1 MNRSNMR
8 PRRGALTLVGI
19 GLLVSAVVGGCS
31 SSVATTPPAATAT
44 ATAAAAPPSA
54 ATPSAAAGSPSAV
67 AAAPVPG
74 SSMVPSDV
82 TGTVAFMVP
91 DNTDSHWLSQD
102 AVSYKTWM
110 HNLAPNVNVLILNAT
125 GDPQNQLSQAQAAL
139 TQGAK
144 VLSVAAVDGTQ
155 AGKIATAAQ
164 GANASVIAYTREIPN
179 SPVKYMVGADPHEI
193 GVALG
198 NWMISKTKDGDT
210 IAIIA
215 GSTDDSF
222 AHLEHDGYMSVLK
235 PLFDSG
241 ARKMVGDVWT
251 PGWDTVKAH
260 AEMDAI
266 LTASHNN
273 VQGVLTSNDS
283 TAQGAIGALQTVG
296 LAGKVPVTGVDA
308 SLASDQLILKGLQT
322 MSAWRSF
329 DNQAQYTAEL
339 TVMIL
344 TGQTPPATYFTG
356 TTSSGVPTK
365 AVPSIIIDITNLQM
379 LIDVKSI
386 DKTALCQGIPTGT
399 GPC

>member
-1 MNRSNMR
+1 MNGSNMR
-8 PRRGALTLVGI
+8 SRRRAFSLVGI
-19 GLLVSAVVGGCS
+19 VLLISAVAGGCS
-31 SSVATTPPAATAT
+31 SSVATPTAPAAT
-44 ATAAAAPPSA
+44 PVVA
-54 ATPSAAAGSPSAV
+54 ATPVAATSVAATPAAV
-67 AAAPVPG
+67 AATPVPG

-82 TGTVAFMVP
+82 AGTVAFMVP
-91 DNTDSHWLSQD
+91 DNTDSHWLNQD

-110 HNLAPNVNVLILNAT
+110 HNLAPNVNVLVLNAT

-144 VLSVAAVDGTQ
+144 VLVVAAVDGTQ
-155 AGKIATAAQ
+155 AGKIAQATTAAN
-164 GANASVIAYTREIPN
+164 ANVIAYTRQITGG
-179 SPVKYMVGADPHEI
+179 PVKYMVGADPHEI

-198 NWMISKTKDGDT
+198 NWMISKTKNGDT

-266 LTASHNN
+266 LTAAHNN

-329 DNQAQYTAEL
+329 DTQAQYSAEL
-339 TVMIL
+339 TVDLL
-344 TGQTPPATYFTG
+344 TSQTPASSYFSGTYNDG
-356 TTSSGVPTK
+356 SKDVPTK
-365 AVPSIIIDITNLQM
+365 AVPSIVIDISNMQM

-386 DKTALCQGIPTGT
+386 DKTALCQGISAGT

>member
-1 MNRSNMR
+1 MNRMNVR
-8 PRRGALTLVGI
+8 PRPKALTLAAI

-31 SSVATTPPAATAT
+31 SSVATPTAPVV
-44 ATAAAAPPSA
+44 APSVVAPS
-54 ATPSAAAGSPSAV
+54 
-67 AAAPVPG
+67 PVPG

-102 AVSYKTWM
+102 AVSFQTWM
-110 HNLAPNVNVLILNAT
+110 KALAPNVKVLVLNAT
-125 GDPQNQLSQAQAAL
+125 GDPQNQLAQAQAAL

-144 VLSVAAVDGTQ
+144 VLAVASVDGTQ
-155 AGKIATAAQ
+155 AGKIVSAAQ
-164 GANASVIAYTREIPN
+164 DANASVIAYTREIPN

-198 NWMISKTKDGDT
+198 TWMVAQTKDGDT
-210 IAIIA
+210 IAVIA

-266 LTASHNN
+266 LTAAHNN
-273 VQGVLTSNDS
+273 VQGVLTANDS

-344 TGQTPPATYFTG
+344 TGQTPPASYFTG

-365 AVPSIIIDITNLQM
+365 AVPSIIIDKTNMQM

-386 DKTALCQGIPTGT
+386 DKTALCQGIAAGT

>member
-1 MNRSNMR
+1 MNRMNVR
-8 PRRGALTLVGI
+8 PRPKALTLAAI

-31 SSVATTPPAATAT
+31 SSVATPTAPVV
-44 ATAAAAPPSA
+44 APSVVAPSVVA
-54 ATPSAAAGSPSAV
+54 PSVVAPSVV
-67 AAAPVPG
+67 APSVVAPSPVPG

-102 AVSYKTWM
+102 AVSFQTWM
-110 HNLAPNVNVLILNAT
+110 KALAPNVKVLVLNAT
-125 GDPQNQLSQAQAAL
+125 GDPQNQLAQAQAAL

-144 VLSVAAVDGTQ
+144 VLAVASVDGTQ
-155 AGKIATAAQ
+155 AGKIVSAAQ
-164 GANASVIAYTREIPN
+164 DANASVIAYTREIPN

-198 NWMISKTKDGDT
+198 TWMVAQTKDGDT
-210 IAIIA
+210 IAVIA

-266 LTASHNN
+266 LTAAHNN
-273 VQGVLTSNDS
+273 VQGVLTANDS

-344 TGQTPPATYFTG
+344 TGQTPPASYFTG

-365 AVPSIIIDITNLQM
+365 AVPSIIIDKTNMQM

-386 DKTALCQGIPTGT
+386 DKTALCQGIAAGT

>member
-1 MNRSNMR
+1 MTQGMPQTTSNLSSHQREVDMKRINMR
-8 PRRGALTLVGI
+8 PRPRALTLVVI
-19 GLLVSAVVGGCS
+19 GLLVSAVAGGCS
-31 SSVATTPPAATAT
+31 SSAASVAPASV
-44 ATAAAAPPSA
+44 APAS
-54 ATPSAAAGSPSAV
+54 V
-67 AAAPVPG
+67 
-74 SSMVPSDV
+74 VPSDV
-82 TGTVAFMVP
+82 AGTVAFMVP

-102 AVSYKTWM
+102 AVSFQTWM
-110 HNLAPNVNVLILNAT
+110 KLLAPNVKVLVLNAT

-144 VLSVAAVDGTQ
+144 VLAVAAVDGTQ
-155 AGKIATAAQ
+155 AGKIAQAAQ
-164 GANASVIAYTREIPN
+164 AANASVIAYTREIPGA
-179 SPVKYMVGADPHEI
+179 PVKYMVGADPHEI
-193 GVALG
+193 GAALG
-198 NWMISKTKDGDT
+198 TWIVAQTKDGDT

-215 GSTDDSF
+215 GSPTDSF

-266 LTASHNN
+266 LTASQNN
-273 VQGVLTSNDS
+273 VQAVLTSNDS

-339 TVMIL
+339 AVMLL
-344 TGQTPPATYFTG
+344 TGQTPPSDYFTG
-356 TTSSGVPTK
+356 TTGDGVPTK
-365 AVPSIIIDITNLQM
+365 AVPSIIIDITNMQM

-386 DKTALCQGIPTGT
+386 DKTALCQGIPAGT

>member
-1 MNRSNMR
+1 MNRMNVR
-8 PRRGALTLVGI
+8 PRPKALTLAAI

-31 SSVATTPPAATAT
+31 SSVATPTAPVV
-44 ATAAAAPPSA
+44 APSVVAPSVVA
-54 ATPSAAAGSPSAV
+54 PSVVAPS
-67 AAAPVPG
+67 PVPG

-102 AVSYKTWM
+102 AVSFQTWM
-110 HNLAPNVNVLILNAT
+110 KALAPNVKVLVLNAT
-125 GDPQNQLSQAQAAL
+125 GDPQNQLAQAQAAL

-144 VLSVAAVDGTQ
+144 VLAVASVDGTQ
-155 AGKIATAAQ
+155 AGKIVSAAQ
-164 GANASVIAYTREIPN
+164 DANASVIAYTREIPN

-198 NWMISKTKDGDT
+198 TWMVAQTKDGDT
-210 IAIIA
+210 IAVIA

-266 LTASHNN
+266 LTAAHNN
-273 VQGVLTSNDS
+273 VQGVLTANDS

-344 TGQTPPATYFTG
+344 TGQTPPASYFTG

-365 AVPSIIIDITNLQM
+365 AVPSIIIDKTNMQM

-386 DKTALCQGIPTGT
+386 DKTALCQGIAAGT

>member
-1 MNRSNMR
+1 
-8 PRRGALTLVGI
+8 
-19 GLLVSAVVGGCS
+19 
-31 SSVATTPPAATAT
+31 
-44 ATAAAAPPSA
+44 
-54 ATPSAAAGSPSAV
+54 
-67 AAAPVPG
+67 
-74 SSMVPSDV
+74 MVPSDV
-82 TGTVAFMVP
+82 SGTVAFMVP

-102 AVSYKTWM
+102 AVSYQTWM
-110 HNLAPNVNVLILNAT
+110 HNLAPNVKVLILNAT

-155 AGKIATAAQ
+155 AAKIVTAAQ
-164 GANASVIAYTREIPN
+164 AANASVIAYTRDIPN
-179 SPVKYMVGADPHEI
+179 SPYKYMVGADPHEI

-198 NWMISKTKDGDT
+198 KWMVAQTKDGDT

-339 TVMIL
+339 TVNLL
-344 TGQTPPATYFTG
+344 TGQTPATSYFTG
-356 TTSSGVPTK
+356 TTAGGIPMK
-365 AVPSIIIDITNLQM
+365 AVPSVIIDKTNMQM

-386 DKTALCQGIPTGT
+386 DKTALCQGIPAGT